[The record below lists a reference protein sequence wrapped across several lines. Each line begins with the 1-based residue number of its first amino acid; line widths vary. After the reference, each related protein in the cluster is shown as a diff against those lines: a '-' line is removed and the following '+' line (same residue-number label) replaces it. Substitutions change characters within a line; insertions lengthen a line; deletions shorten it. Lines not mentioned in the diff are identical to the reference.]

1 MLKRQI
7 HGKIKKEGRYSSF
20 IIISKKID
28 IIRSIL
34 VSFNSSLMQKASIF
48 SDWNGEEFASIWQIM
63 DLVEVNNSGVHSS
76 FFRSELY
83 LSTEIFYPCWNK
95 KLDCRQM
102 KAEVRINYC
111 NSVNKS
117 ELLICSPIWGN

>member
-48 SDWNGEEFASIWQIM
+48 SDWNGEEFASI
-63 DLVEVNNSGVHSS
+63 
-76 FFRSELY
+76 
-83 LSTEIFYPCWNK
+83 
-95 KLDCRQM
+95 
-102 KAEVRINYC
+102 
-111 NSVNKS
+111 
-117 ELLICSPIWGN
+117 